1 MACYRFSKI
10 EGLTAEVV
18 KGERAVLVQ
27 KSKEQLKMDAR
38 DLNVK
43 VNCQINGTSRDA
55 PKEVIV
61 ARILEKKSYSYQN

>member
-1 MACYRFSKI
+1 MACYHFSKI

-18 KGERAVLVQ
+18 QGEWAVLVQ
-27 KSKEQLKMDAR
+27 KNKDKLKKDAW

-43 VNCQINGTSRDA
+43 VNCQINGISCDA

-61 ARILEKKSYSYQN
+61 A